1 MNNTANQSILD
12 YQTFKMKGTT
22 RWVLKDSDGNIV
34 SDTARDNNIL
44 LQIRRPI
51 IKLLGAAQLEKT
63 DMPFV
68 YAIGFGTDGTPPD
81 ETQTGL
87 IAPVAGAN
95 FKLLAAAP
103 QFDADGLGV
112 TFVVLFDLTDAAVDG
127 VTLREACLFTQDGTA
142 IARTTIGEYKKLT
155 GLFLEY
161 YHKIRTEVE
170 A

>member
-1 MNNTANQSILD
+1 MNNTENRSMLD
-12 YQTFKMKGTT
+12 YHDIKMKGTT
-22 RWVLKDSDGNIV
+22 RWVLKDAEGNII
-34 SDTARDNNIL
+34 SDVVRDNNIL
-44 LQIRRPI
+44 LQIRKPI

-63 DMPFV
+63 AMPFV

-87 IAPVAGAN
+87 IAPIAGAT

-127 VTLREACLFTQDGTA
+127 ITMREACLFAQDGTA
-142 IARTTIGEYKKLT
+142 IARTTIGECKKLT

-161 YHKIRTEVE
+161 YHKIRTEIN